1 MIQPLRTAH
10 RWIFIA
16 LAVILTLMFIAA
28 IRAQRAPIPNNP
40 GKRNTG
46 SAPQIHETVK
56 VLPALEKQP

>member
-28 IRAQRAPIPNNP
+28 IRAQRGPIPNNP
-40 GKRNTG
+40 
-46 SAPQIHETVK
+46 APQVSSGNK
-56 VLPALEKQP
+56 P